1 MKEDSDD
8 FVPTA
13 YLHTEISLLEK
24 TVKSSPVCGFASS
37 CSLCSLASALF
48 VDGKV
53 SDEFTFMD
61 TSEVSVIVSSSKISA
76 SVDSAD
82 VSLLGESRT
91 SSGLMQTCRCSASL
105 ELHLDVFSQI
115 LQNL

>member
-1 MKEDSDD
+1 M
-8 FVPTA
+8 
-13 YLHTEISLLEK
+13 ISFLLLIY
-24 TVKSSPVCGFASS
+24 TPKSHCSKRLSNLPRYVTSLR
-37 CSLCSLASALF
+37 CSLCPLASAFF